1 MPGVVSDFERRR
13 SVRVNVSLPVEVRDE
28 RGFSFH
34 STRDLSAT
42 GCFFDRA
49 IPHAVGA
56 RVALSFGLP
65 GDGRTI
71 RCEGEVVNVPDKKGY
86 GMGIRFLNIS
96 PADAQRIDAFARQ
109 LLEGELR

>member
-1 MPGVVSDFERRR
+1 MSDFERRR

-34 STRDLSAT
+34 STRDISAT

-56 RVALSFGLP
+56 RVGDVREVGVAGAEMAL
-65 GDGRTI
+65 DER
-71 RCEGEVVNVPDKKGY
+71 
-86 GMGIRFLNIS
+86 
-96 PADAQRIDAFARQ
+96 AREARLQ
-109 LLEGELR
+109 PLEIGQGARLQ

>member
-1 MPGVVSDFERRR
+1 MASRF
-13 SVRVNVSLPVEVRDE
+13 
-28 RGFSFH
+28 
-34 STRDLSAT
+34 TRPADISAT

-56 RVALSFGLP
+56 RVAALSFGLP
-65 GDGRTI
+65 GGTAGTI

-109 LLEGELR
+109 LLEGENR